1 MDRVTKRFLRKIAE
15 PIGMM
20 VYVVIAFSIANF
32 AEDLYGKWGFVAILA
47 SMIIIPSLA
56 MMIRLTWQMSKDE
69 IDRENEKLI
78 REIEGN

>member
-32 AEDLYGKWGFVAILA
+32 VEDLYGKWGFLAVIA
-47 SMIIIPSLA
+47 SMIIIPSLG
-56 MMIRLTWQMSKDE
+56 MMIKLTWQMSKDE
-69 IDRENEKLI
+69 IDRENDKLM